1 MTQGGEAAPAVAAI
15 ERLRLAEAR
24 LARRRQTACGPSE
37 TARAAMRFVWDRT
50 DENQRVTP
58 TDIAEHVGISTAS
71 ATSMLQ
77 RLRDGGMIAY
87 VRNPDDGRS
96 KFVVPFDR
104 NADLEEV
111 YPLGARIREFA
122 ADLSPSEAERI
133 TAFLDAVT
141 AAVDLDC
148 T

>member
-1 MTQGGEAAPAVAAI
+1 
-15 ERLRLAEAR
+15 
-24 LARRRQTACGPSE
+24 
-37 TARAAMRFVWDRT
+37 MRFVWDRS

-58 TDIAEHVGISTAS
+58 TEIAEHVGISTAS

-77 RLRDGGMIAY
+77 RLRDGGMIAF

-104 NADLEEV
+104 NADLDEV
-111 YPLGARIREFA
+111 DPLGARVREFA
-122 ADLSPSEAERI
+122 AGLTPSEAERI